1 MGFPGGSDSEESA
14 MWETW
19 IQSLGWKD
27 LLEKRLSL
35 PWFELRFPKVAVRH
49 SIKRNRHE
57 ESCRDK
63 DERFM
68 WTYFGVRLFLA
79 PFPVGMVESERS
91 TDKTKYSS
99 FKIMKTKAE
108 NKWAAYFNYF
118 IYLHS
123 PTKRGRI
130 CPCFITTISKE
141 EKKKSYNPGHLQQ
154 WKSDFPH
161 LIKNIG
167 Q

>member
-1 MGFPGGSDSEESA
+1 MRSLAGS
-14 MWETW
+14 
-19 IQSLGWKD
+19 
-27 LLEKRLSL
+27 RL
-35 PWFELRFPKVAVRH
+35 
-49 SIKRNRHE
+49 
-57 ESCRDK
+57 
-63 DERFM
+63 ERFK

-79 PFPVGMVESERS
+79 PFPVGMVESEQS

-123 PTKRGRI
+123 PTKRGRM

-141 EKKKSYNPGHLQQ
+141 EKKKNHTIQVTYSNENLI
-154 WKSDFPH
+154 FPTS
-161 LIKNIG
+161 LRTLDSK
-167 Q
+167 